1 MKTLVVGAGA
11 IGGYF
16 GSRLL
21 AAGGDVTFLVR
32 ERRAE
37 QLRRTGLQVISPLGD
52 LNLPEPPLTSA
63 GQLDAHYDLIM
74 LSCKAYD
81 LQASIADFAPAM
93 GPDSKVLPLLN
104 GMSHLDAL
112 DQRFGRERVLGGLAR
127 ISGTLDAQGRI
138 VHMGR
143 FQSFAFG
150 ARDPGSQGTMPALQA
165 ALQAPG
171 FEALLSQDIVQEM
184 WEKWVFIAAAAATT
198 CLMRATVGDLVDAG
212 AQDIATG
219 MLEECGAIA
228 AANRFA
234 PRPNATKIGLS
245 ILTEPGSS
253 FTASMLRDVEQGAR
267 IEADH
272 IVGDLLKRRATVAA
286 PLLTTAYAQL
296 RSYEAR
302 RIREAAAFTR

>member
-32 ERRAE
+32 ARRAE
-37 QLRRTGLQVISPLGD
+37 QLRRTGMQVISPLGD
-52 LNLPEPPLTSA
+52 LSLPTPPLASA
-63 GQLDAHYDLIM
+63 GQLDGNYDLIL

-81 LQASIADFAPAM
+81 LQASIEDFAPAM
-93 GPDSKVLPLLN
+93 GPGSKVLPLLN

-112 DQRFGRERVLGGLAR
+112 DSRFGRERVLGGLAR
-127 ISGTLDAQGRI
+127 ISGTLDSEGRI

-150 ARDPGSQGTMPALQA
+150 ARDPASQDQMPALEA
-165 ALQAPG
+165 ALRAPG
-171 FEALLSQDIVQEM
+171 FEALLSRDIVHEM

-198 CLMRATVGDLVDAG
+198 CLMRATVGDLVNAG
-212 AQDIATG
+212 ASEIATG

-228 AANRFA
+228 AVNQFA
-234 PRPNATKIGLS
+234 PRPTAAKIGIS
-245 ILTEPGSS
+245 VLTEPGSS
-253 FTASMLRDVEQGAR
+253 FTASMLRDIEQGAR

-272 IVGDLLKRRATVAA
+272 IVGDLLKRRGSAAA
-286 PLLTTAYAQL
+286 PLLSTAYAHL

-302 RIREAAAFTR
+302 RKRESAAKTS